1 MLPATWDLTQGREPF
16 LMRGLLKP
24 MYFCSCDEN
33 LHTKKVILD
42 FSVSKECVHPQMH
55 SVKGYVSGDNIDQK

>member
-1 MLPATWDLTQGREPF
+1 
-16 LMRGLLKP
+16 

-33 LHTKKVILD
+33 LHTKKVILE